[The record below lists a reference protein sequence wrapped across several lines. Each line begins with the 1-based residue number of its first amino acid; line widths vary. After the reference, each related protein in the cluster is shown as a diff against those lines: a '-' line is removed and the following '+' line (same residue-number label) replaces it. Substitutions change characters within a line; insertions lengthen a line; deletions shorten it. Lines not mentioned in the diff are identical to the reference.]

1 MAPRDPAKGYNIGLV
16 LPCFGGGGGGGH
28 SLQGVYLSSRVGSEP
43 LSWQA
48 GSQDEGV
55 TGDRIMIGGASTAS

>member
-1 MAPRDPAKGYNIGLV
+1 MGE
-16 LPCFGGGGGGGH
+16 

-55 TGDRIMIGGASTAS
+55 TGDSPGGDYDRRGEY